1 MSSLY
6 SVEIVTATITT
17 GTSLSAQVNLGDRAL
32 CGIYLPSNWTTASL
46 SFQASP
52 DGGTTFGELLD
63 SAAAAIAVSSVAADK
78 FIAMDADRWRCI
90 NCIKVRSGTSGA
102 ATNQTNTVAIK
113 LLTRYV
119 A

>member
-1 MSSLY
+1 MSSVY
-6 SVEIVTATITT
+6 SVEIVTATIAA
-17 GTSLSAQVNLGDRAL
+17 GASLSAQVNIGDRTL
-32 CGIYLPSNWTTASL
+32 CGIYIPSNWTTASL

-52 DGGTTFGELLD
+52 DGGATFGELLD
-63 SAAAAIAVSSVAADK
+63 NAAAAIAVSSVAAEK
-78 FIAMDADRWRCI
+78 FIALDPTRLRCV

-102 ATNQTNTVAIK
+102 AANQTNTVLVQ

>member
-6 SVEIVTATITT
+6 SVEVVTATITT
-17 GTSLSAQVNLGDRAL
+17 GTSLSAQVNIGDRQL
-32 CGIYLPSNWTTASL
+32 CGIYLPTNWTTASL

-63 SAAAAIAVSSVAADK
+63 SAAAAVAVSSVAADK
-78 FIAMDADRWRCI
+78 FIAMDPEKWRAV

-102 ATNQTNTVAIK
+102 ATNQSNTVVVK